1 MICSRMV
8 RSVSRQSLQKTKP
21 TLQPPWA
28 STNPARRAAASARRT
43 PCSIRP
49 KQRSSSDALRTEETP
64 TSTPRPSRGGLRET
78 GLGQRIRMLMPISS
92 RILNPLQIHSKIPNK
107 LAHRNVYI
115 RRVLMI
121 SMDETHN
128 SENRPSPIAT
138 YFITKQTEQPGYWDS
153 LMLNSLGEPYNET
166 VHGPDPLGNGFSYC
180 APWFP
185 RLT

>member
-1 MICSRMV
+1 MVWSRMV
-8 RSVSRQSLQKTKP
+8 RSVSRPSLQKTKP

-43 PCSIRP
+43 PCTIHP

-64 TSTPRPSRGGLRET
+64 TPMPRPSQGGLRET

-92 RILNPLQIHSKIPNK
+92 RILLQIRSKILNK
-107 LAHRNVYI
+107 LARRNVYI
-115 RRVLMI
+115 RCVLMI
-121 SMDETHN
+121 SMDN